1 MPSRFVFRGI
11 KRSDGSHSP
20 DPDAFDVL
28 DEGLAVGRIYRTARG
43 ARGDG
48 YSWFINGSSRSG
60 FAGTLEEA
68 REQWKKVYL
77 ALTA

>member
-1 MPSRFVFRGI
+1 MSDRFVLRGI
-11 KRSDGSHSP
+11 KRSDGSRSS
-20 DPDAFDVL
+20 DPDAYDVL
-28 DEGLAVGRIYRTARG
+28 DEGLAVGRIYHTASG
-43 ARGDG
+43 ARGEG

-77 ALTA
+77 TLTA